1 MRSNDLTENKRES
14 IRSAMQSAIKAGDTD
29 EFYRQFDAMID
40 VIAQEVQQSY
50 EQRLNRMEETMDAR
64 ILTAR
69 GVRQLTSAER
79 GYYDKVIGAMKS
91 SDPRQAL
98 KNIDVVMPET
108 VIDSVFEDLRENH
121 PLLSKLDFT
130 YTGAAIKVLMNTNGQ
145 EQAVWGKLTDEIV
158 KELTGGFKEV
168 DATLCKL
175 SAFLPVSKAMLDLG
189 PQWLDR
195 FVREVLY
202 EAIANGMET
211 GIVAGTGKDMPI
223 GMIREVGDNVTVTGG
238 EYPEKAAVQLNE
250 INPDT
255 IGNLLGMLSMDEGG
269 KTRPVREVILIVNHQ
284 DYYTRVMPAT
294 TLLASDGSYR
304 NDVMPY
310 PMSVIRSG
318 AVEPGKAVIGLGK
331 RYFAAVGTDK
341 GGKIEYSDQY
351 RFLEDER
358 VYLIKVYGNG
368 MPKDNNAF
376 IVLDIANLQPASLK
390 VVSTDAAAA
399 STVATLSSLQ
409 IGAAA
414 LTPAFDEATVSY
426 TATTENAS
434 NVIRAQATDAAA
446 EVEITVNDKAV
457 ENGRKVEWQSGSNTV
472 KVKVTAADETTAKT
486 YTVTVTKS

>member
-1 MRSNDLTENKRES
+1 MRSNDLNQSNRERVR
-14 IRSAMQSAIKAGDTD
+14 IAMQSAIKAGDTE
-29 EFYRQFDAMID
+29 EFYRQFDNMID
-40 VIAQEVQQSY
+40 VVAQEVQQQY
-50 EQRLNRMEETMDAR
+50 EQRLSQMEESMDAR

-69 GVRQLTSAER
+69 GVHQLTSAER
-79 GYYDKVIGAMKS
+79 NYYDKVIGAMKS
-91 SDPRQAL
+91 NDPRQAL

-121 PLLSKLDFT
+121 PLLSKIEFT

-145 EQAVWGKLTDEIV
+145 EIAVWGKLTDEIV

-189 PQWLDR
+189 PQWLDK
-195 FVREVLY
+195 FVREILY
-202 EAIANGMET
+202 EAIANGMEV

-238 EYPEKAAVQLNE
+238 EYPEKTAMQLDE

-255 IGNLLGMLSMDEGG
+255 IGNLLGLLSMDENG
-269 KTRPVREVILIVNHQ
+269 KTRAVRDVLLIVNHQ

-310 PMSVIRSG
+310 PMTIVQSG

-351 RFLEDER
+351 HFLEDER

-376 IVLDIANLQPASLK
+376 IVLDVSNLQPASLK
-390 VVSTDAAAA
+390 VVSVDEAAKA
-399 STVATLSSLQ
+399 TVATLSSLQ
-409 IGAAA
+409 IGAGA
-414 LTPAFDEATVSY
+414 LTPAFAAGTVSY
-426 TATTENAS
+426 TAATENAS

-446 EVEITVNDKAV
+446 EVEITVNGKAV
-457 ENGRKVEWQSGSNTV
+457 ENGRKAEWQSGANTV
-472 KVKVTAADETTAKT
+472 KVKVTAADETTVKE